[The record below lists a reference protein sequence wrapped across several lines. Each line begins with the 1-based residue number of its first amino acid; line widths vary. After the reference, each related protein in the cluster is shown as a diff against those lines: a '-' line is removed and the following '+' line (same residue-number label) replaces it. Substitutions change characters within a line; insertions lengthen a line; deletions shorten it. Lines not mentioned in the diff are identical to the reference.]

1 MAFFYVYV
9 TGKNVNTIYPG
20 ILNQN
25 LSFNWIFFFISNWV
39 HWQEQYLKNINYL
52 TEKKDKELSKISKW
66 GQRMDK
72 NPAYNNSLYQL

>member
-25 LSFNWIFFFISNWV
+25 LSFNWIFFLLAIEFI
-39 HWQEQYLKNINYL
+39 
-52 TEKKDKELSKISKW
+52 
-66 GQRMDK
+66 DK
-72 NPAYNNSLYQL
+72 NSISRI